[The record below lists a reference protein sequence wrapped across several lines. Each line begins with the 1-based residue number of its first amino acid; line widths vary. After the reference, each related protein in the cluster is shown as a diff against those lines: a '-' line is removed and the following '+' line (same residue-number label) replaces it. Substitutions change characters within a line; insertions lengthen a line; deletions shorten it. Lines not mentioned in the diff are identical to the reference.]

1 MRRTELPG
9 ALFVTTKDILATR
22 GKSVSVSVRRRPQ
35 RGDELMKQVSV
46 MVLVLGEGHNAVV
59 SS

>member
-22 GKSVSVSVRRRPQ
+22 GKSVSVSVRRRSQ

-46 MVLVLGEGHNAVV
+46 MVLASGEGHNAVM